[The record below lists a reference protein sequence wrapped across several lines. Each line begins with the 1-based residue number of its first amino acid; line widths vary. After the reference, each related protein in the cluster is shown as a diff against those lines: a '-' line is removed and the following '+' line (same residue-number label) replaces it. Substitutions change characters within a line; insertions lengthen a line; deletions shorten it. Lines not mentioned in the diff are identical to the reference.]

1 MKSLFQEAEVTK
13 SLSNLYKQY
22 WVSNQQNN
30 VRVINPNSL
39 LEERMAKE
47 LERKRAEQ
55 QHQAQLEGCFEAG
68 IVREDTEV
76 IEEVPEV
83 NPIEQATEEAE
94 RILEEAK
101 AQADA
106 VLKQAYLEAKNL
118 REEAEVQGLAEA
130 NDTMQK
136 TLSARRETLEEEYSA
151 RKRDLEE
158 EYTRKKDNMESD
170 LVEVILDV
178 FNKVFHIQFDNK
190 KHILMHLINDAILNI
205 EGDRKFR
212 IKVADNNVLFLENH
226 REDIM
231 ERVGHGIELEF
242 IADSTMDGN
251 GCLIETDSGVFD
263 CGIDTQLEN
272 LIKDI
277 RSLSS

>member
-1 MKSLFQEAEVTK
+1 M
-13 SLSNLYKQY
+13 SNLYKQY

-30 VRVINPNSL
+30 ARVINPNSL
-39 LEERMAKE
+39 LEERMARE
-47 LERKRAEQ
+47 LERKRAEER
-55 QHQAQLEGCFEAG
+55 HQAELEGSFEAG

-76 IEEVPEV
+76 IEEIPEV
-83 NPIEQATEEAE
+83 NPVEQAQEEAE
-94 RILEEAK
+94 RILAEAK
-101 AQADA
+101 EQADA
-106 VLKQAYLEAKNL
+106 VLKQAYLEAQNL
-118 REEAEVQGLAEA
+118 REEAKVQGLSEA
-130 NDTMQK
+130 NVTMQK
-136 TLSARRETLEEEYSA
+136 TMKERREALETEYSA
-151 RKRDLEE
+151 RKRNLEE
-158 EYTRKKDNMESD
+158 EYTGKRDNMEAE
-170 LVEVILDV
+170 LVDVILDV

-205 EGDRKFR
+205 EGERKFR
-212 IKVADNNVLFLENH
+212 IKVADSNVLFLENH

-242 IADSTMDGN
+242 IADSALDGN

-263 CGIDTQLEN
+263 CGLDTQLEN